1 MREFVSIR
9 INLQCFTVLL
19 ALTLIFVACDSGENS
34 TVNATQSGDDYV
46 YESYQE
52 LVLKTNCNKITEW
65 VEVRV
70 VNEGVYTC
78 MQFNDSWRWN
88 RACEYKGVKHA
99 DGSGWMDGC
108 TVYSCSSGNI
118 VQAGGYGGGMCP
130 GRSSSSFFRSSWS
143 ISSSSSLNQGTFLSS
158 SMIRGLSISS
168 SSNAEIHAIS
178 SSAVKN
184 SIVYGSLVDN
194 RDGQI
199 YKTVT
204 IGSQIWMAENL
215 NYKKVNSKE
224 LDDNRDEKK
233 YGRLYKWLEAVEAC
247 PVGWHLPSEVELD
260 TLIEFAGGINLA
272 GDKLKTVSG
281 WNDGVRIRAGNK
293 YRCSGNGS
301 DIYGFAMFPFN
312 NGNGAGKWA
321 CIWSSTIN
329 NDMDK
334 ANYYDMCMYNTSDS
348 VQLNAFHSSD
358 YENYVRCIKDNTA
371 LVRDSLIDNR
381 DGKIYRT
388 ITVGNQTWMAE
399 NLNYDYKVN
408 GSTYG
413 TYVNSDNGK
422 IYGRYYT
429 WAAAMDSAGVF
440 SDESRGC
447 GFDRKCSPESQTRG
461 VCPEGWRI
469 PASSEWEALYNSMGN
484 SNYVVQSKIYV
495 DGPSVYGFSLVN
507 AGQYGHLYYEG
518 GAIGY
523 EFIEEFVGVDEVAY
537 YWSATEFNSGG
548 AYLWEHFVDNRGGV
562 GIISKEHKGV
572 AAPVRCV
579 KGLLKSSSSENTPKP
594 STSIKACGV
603 YFSCGDDDCV
613 KCVKNRTTV
622 CPGGDL
628 LRTMIREPCGCL

>member
-1 MREFVSIR
+1 MRKFVSIR
-9 INLQCFTVLL
+9 INLQCFAVLL
-19 ALTLIFVACDSGENS
+19 ALTLLFVACNSGENN

-46 YESYQE
+46 YGSYQE
-52 LVLKTNCNKITEW
+52 LVLKANCNKITEW

-78 MQFNDSWRWN
+78 MQSNDSWRWN

-108 TVYSCSSGNI
+108 AAYLCSSGNI
-118 VQAGGYGGGMCP
+118 VQGGGYGGGMCP
-130 GRSSSSFFRSSWS
+130 GRSSSSFFRNPWS

-158 SMIRGLSISS
+158 SMIRGFSMSS

-215 NYKKVNSKE
+215 NYKMANRNE
-224 LDDNRDEKK
+224 LDDNLIDDSKE
-233 YGRLYKWLEAVEAC
+233 YGRLYKWIEAIEAC
-247 PVGWHLPSEVELD
+247 PVGWHLPTEVELGS
-260 TLIEFAGGINLA
+260 LIEYVGGKKKA

-281 WNDGVRIRAGNK
+281 WNKWGYKNNEGVWMEYSGGGSDAYGFSMLPGVRPGEM
-293 YRCSGNGS
+293 G
-301 DIYGFAMFPFN
+301 
-312 NGNGAGKWA
+312 
-321 CIWSSTIN
+321 CIWSSTVDNN
-329 NDMDK
+329 NDEVY
-334 ANYYDMCMYNTSDS
+334 YYDMCMFNKGDS
-348 VQLNAFHSSD
+348 VSLSGSFIDAEKS
-358 YENYVRCIKDNTA
+358 VRCLKDNSS
-371 LVRDSLIDNR
+371 LVKDGLKDNR
-381 DGKIYRT
+381 DGQIYRT

-440 SDESRGC
+440 TDESKGC
-447 GFDRKCSPESQTRG
+447 GYDHTCYPESQTRG
-461 VCPEGWRI
+461 VCPEGWHI
-469 PASSEWEALYNSMGN
+469 PTSSECETLYNSMGN
-484 SNYVVQSKIYV
+484 SNYVVKSKTYV
-495 DGPSVYGFSLVN
+495 DGPSVYGFSLVD
-507 AGQYGHLYYEG
+507 AGSYGHLYHYG
-518 GAIGY
+518 GAIGTQ
-523 EFIEEFVGVDEVAY
+523 FIEEFVGVDEYAD
-537 YWSATEFNSGG
+537 YWSASEYNFGG
-548 AYLWEHFVDNRGGV
+548 AYLWHHFVDDRGGV

-572 AAPVRCV
+572 AAPVRC
-579 KGLLKSSSSENTPKP
+579 
-594 STSIKACGV
+594 IKD
-603 YFSCGDDDCV
+603 YTND
-613 KCVKNRTTV
+613 
-622 CPGGDL
+622 
-628 LRTMIREPCGCL
+628 

>member
-1 MREFVSIR
+1 MRKFVSIR
-9 INLQCFTVLL
+9 INLQCFAVLL
-19 ALTLIFVACDSGENS
+19 ALTLLFVACNSGENN

-46 YESYQE
+46 YGSYQE
-52 LVLKTNCNKITEW
+52 LVLKANCNKITEW

-78 MQFNDSWRWN
+78 MQSNDSWRWN

-108 TVYSCSSGNI
+108 AAYLCSSGNI
-118 VQAGGYGGGMCP
+118 VQGGGYGGGMCP
-130 GRSSSSFFRSSWS
+130 GRSSSSFFRNPWS

-158 SMIRGLSISS
+158 SMIRGFSMSS

-215 NYKKVNSKE
+215 NYKMANRNE
-224 LDDNRDEKK
+224 LDDNLIDDSKE
-233 YGRLYKWLEAVEAC
+233 YGRLYKWIEAIEAC
-247 PVGWHLPSEVELD
+247 PVGWHLPTEVELGS
-260 TLIEFAGGINLA
+260 LIEYVGGKKRA

-281 WNDGVRIRAGNK
+281 WNKWGYKNNEGVWMEYSGGGSDAYGFSMLPGVRPGEM
-293 YRCSGNGS
+293 G
-301 DIYGFAMFPFN
+301 
-312 NGNGAGKWA
+312 
-321 CIWSSTIN
+321 CIWSSTVDNN
-329 NDMDK
+329 NDEVY
-334 ANYYDMCMYNTSDS
+334 YYDMCMFNKGDS
-348 VQLNAFHSSD
+348 VSLSGSFIDVEKS
-358 YENYVRCIKDNTA
+358 VRCLKDNSS
-371 LVRDSLIDNR
+371 LVKDGLKDNR
-381 DGKIYRT
+381 DGQIYRT

-447 GFDRKCSPESQTRG
+447 GNMETFPCSIKSQARG
-461 VCPEGWRI
+461 LCPEGWHV
-469 PASSEWEALYNSMGN
+469 PTSNEWETLYNSMGK
-484 SNYVVQSKIYV
+484 SNYLVESKIYT
-495 DGPSVYGFSLVN
+495 DGPSVYGFSQVP
-507 AGQYGHLYYEG
+507 AGTCGYITSG
-518 GAIGY
+518 GWEEELTYVYCDFYDVGKIAI
-523 EFIEEFVGVDEVAY
+523 
-537 YWSATEFNSGG
+537 YWSASQYGSQTAYTWQCCVDGRGG
-548 AYLWEHFVDNRGGV
+548 AEEGT
-562 GIISKEHKGV
+562 ISRSHKLM
-572 AAPVRCV
+572 AYPVRC
-579 KGLLKSSSSENTPKP
+579 
-594 STSIKACGV
+594 IKD
-603 YFSCGDDDCV
+603 YTND
-613 KCVKNRTTV
+613 
-622 CPGGDL
+622 
-628 LRTMIREPCGCL
+628 